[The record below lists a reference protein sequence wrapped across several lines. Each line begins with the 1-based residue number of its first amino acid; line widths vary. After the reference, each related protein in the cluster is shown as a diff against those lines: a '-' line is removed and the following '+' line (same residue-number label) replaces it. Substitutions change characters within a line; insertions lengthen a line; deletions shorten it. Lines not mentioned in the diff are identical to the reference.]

1 MTIQLT
7 SEQRA
12 VVESQS
18 PGRPIRVQDG
28 QSERVYWLVS
38 PEDVPALWTGHV
50 NDAVE
55 AGLQAI
61 ARGEVVDWDPEAMK
75 ARARRAASGNDA
87 P

>member
-18 PGRPIRVQDG
+18 PGRPIRVEDG

-38 PEDVPALWTGHV
+38 SGDVPALWSSHV

-55 AGLQAI
+55 VGLQAI
-61 ARGEVVDWDPEAMK
+61 SRGEIVDWDPEAMK
-75 ARARRAASGNDA
+75 ARARRVASGGDS

>member
-18 PGRPIRVQDG
+18 PGRPIRVEDG

-38 PEDVPALWTGHV
+38 SDDVPALWSGHV

-55 AGLQAI
+55 VGLQAI
-61 ARGEVVDWDPEAMK
+61 ARGEIVDWDPEAMK
-75 ARARRAASGNDA
+75 ARARRAASGGDS